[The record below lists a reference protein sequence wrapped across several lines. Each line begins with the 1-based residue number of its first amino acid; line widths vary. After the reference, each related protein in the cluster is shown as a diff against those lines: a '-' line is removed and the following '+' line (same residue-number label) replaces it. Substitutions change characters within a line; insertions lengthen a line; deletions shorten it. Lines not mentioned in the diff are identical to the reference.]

1 MNELNEFQ
9 ITAIQQVE
17 LNRVGWYNFLIQR
30 LILAEFWA
38 QGTTDHLT
46 KEEIIGKIRT
56 DFGIDVTN
64 DFSDHMHRLTT
75 NGQVFKAKHNQ
86 YKMTEECKDKFS
98 QSTKDAKLVIDR
110 AKIIFLESIN
120 GIENYEPQTKI
131 DIWNSLIEDFIKPY
145 VSRVGA
151 KFFEL
156 ITKQKTLQEND
167 ILDKYVNKFPFDYQE
182 SIRTAT
188 VNFVTSQDNT
198 VKSFLL
204 RYLHAYFLVQ
214 ASGLSPQHLRNLQ
227 NLPQGKKFNLL
238 LDTNFLFSILDLHE
252 NASNVS
258 ANALLE
264 LINSPDCKVEVS
276 LYVSDETINE
286 LNRAIQNTISL
297 LKNRPYL
304 AQMSYVARK
313 YLTGLAGKYF
323 DFVKKS
329 EHEISPKDFFR
340 PYLHNLR
347 TLLEEKNIS
356 ILSDSLEPMKLDSK
370 VIDDI
375 VEQNTREEQ
384 SKDPKPKGYYA
395 LEHDIALWH
404 YVNNKRP
411 YLADSPLDIEDWIIT
426 IDFGFLGFD
435 NYKIS
440 KDNKGAFPIC
450 LHPSTL
456 IQLLQLWIPRT
467 DILEESFLSSLWLPV
482 ALEEFD
488 AQAEHV
494 TLKILHTIN
503 SFEDR
508 DELDIETIEKIVTN
522 DLVRSRIQNTKSIE
536 EEIVVVKEAIIREN
550 SEILKNYEQA
560 KFQKKDLEEQIA
572 RLQKQN
578 KKIEEEL
585 KSLRENGTKILFV
598 LLTTICLTL
607 VGYLCVKF
615 IPRIPNIHQTIRW
628 ALYIFFPALVI
639 SSSLYI
645 GRKSPSI
652 RKWKFFGLISAFV
665 SLCYSIILE
674 LLVAYFTKNL

>member
-17 LNRVGWYNFLIQR
+17 LNRVGWYNFLVQR

-46 KEEIIGKIRT
+46 KEEIIEKIRT

-64 DFSDHMHRLTT
+64 DFSDHMHRLTV
-75 NGQVFKAKHNQ
+75 NGQVFKVKHNQ
-86 YKMTEECKDKFS
+86 YKITEECKNRFN
-98 QSTKDAKLVIDR
+98 QSTEEAKLVINR
-110 AKIIFLESIN
+110 AQILFLESIN
-120 GIENYEPQTKI
+120 GIENYEPQTKTE
-131 DIWNSLIEDFIKPY
+131 IWNSLIEDFIKPY

-167 ILDKYVNKFPFDYQE
+167 ILDKYVNKFPSEHQE

-204 RYLHAYFLVQ
+204 RYLHAYFFVQ
-214 ASGLSPQHLRNLQ
+214 ASGLSPKHLRNLQ

-286 LNRAIQNTISL
+286 FNRAIQNTISSL
-297 LKNRPYL
+297 RVRPYP
-304 AQMSYVARK
+304 AQISYVAKK
-313 YLTGLAGKYF
+313 YLTGLARKYF
-323 DFVKKS
+323 DIVNKS
-329 EHEISPKDFFR
+329 EHEISPKDFFQ

-356 ILSDSLEPMKLDSK
+356 ILTDSLEPMKLDPK

-375 VEQNTREEQ
+375 VEQNTREEK

-411 YLADSPLDIEDWIIT
+411 FLADSPLEIEDWIVT

-435 NYKIS
+435 NYKIT
-440 KDNKGAFPIC
+440 KDYKEAFPIC

-482 ALEEFD
+482 AMEEFD
-488 AQAEHV
+488 AQAEQV
-494 TLKILHTIN
+494 TLKILQTIN
-503 SFEDR
+503 SFENR

-550 SEILKNYEQA
+550 SEILKAFEQT
-560 KFQKKDLEEQIA
+560 KSHQNDLEKQIA
-572 RLQKQN
+572 RLLEQN
-578 KKIEEEL
+578 KKTEKEL
-585 KSLRENGTKILFV
+585 KRLRENLTKILFV
-598 LLTTICLTL
+598 SLTTICLTI
-607 VGYLCVKF
+607 VSYLCVKF
-615 IPRIPNIHQTIRW
+615 IPRIPDINPIIKW
-628 ALYIFFPALVI
+628 ALHIFFPALVI
-639 SSSLYI
+639 SSSHCI
-645 GRKSPSI
+645 GKKFSLI
-652 RKWKFFGLISAFV
+652 RKWKFLGWISTLSSFF
-665 SLCYSIILE
+665 YTIILE
-674 LLVAYFTKNL
+674 LLVAYFTKDH